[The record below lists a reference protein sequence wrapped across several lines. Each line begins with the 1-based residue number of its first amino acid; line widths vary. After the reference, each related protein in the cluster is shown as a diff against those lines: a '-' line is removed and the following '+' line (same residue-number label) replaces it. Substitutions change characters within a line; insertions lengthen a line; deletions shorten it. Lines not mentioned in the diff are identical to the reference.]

1 MAMTA
6 STGTSG
12 SGLAGEAAVVE
23 AGRGGGVPSG
33 GDERWVGGG
42 GREGIG
48 TPIQD
53 DGREWGRVGG
63 FHAERRGW
71 PPRGGGGSGV
81 VAPATVPCGEG
92 EAELGGVI
100 PPDPDRGRER
110 RWGEEGIGF
119 RGWGSPCGGWMD
131 KGGPAGPW
139 GGWAGLLGRSPVG
152 GGLLSCSSL
161 FFLFP
166 VLFLFLLF
174 ILFYCFN
181 STYGI

>member
-1 MAMTA
+1 M
-6 STGTSG
+6 
-12 SGLAGEAAVVE
+12 
-23 AGRGGGVPSG
+23 
-33 GDERWVGGG
+33 
-42 GREGIG
+42 
-48 TPIQD
+48 
-53 DGREWGRVGG
+53 
-63 FHAERRGW
+63 
-71 PPRGGGGSGV
+71 

-152 GGLLSCSSL
+152 GGGSLLFLPL
-161 FFLFP
+161 FFC
-166 VLFLFLLF
+166 FLFCSFSFYLF
-174 ILFYCFN
+174 SFTVLIQLMAYKYFINLCFLYYN
-181 STYGI
+181 YLCNIWH